1 MDGASGAMHF
11 LKRRVGSGSNSHE
24 LAGETLTSRIT
35 PSGTSEVKSR
45 STLPS
50 NEAMKNRRAVG
61 VVGASIETRHAKRRR
76 QRAAVS
82 KDAQEDERRKDWCRD
97 DGVEGGPDS
106 GCSPTAESRVASNR
120 RDCASQG
127 YSCCP
132 GIHQLVDGNRE
143 KFSGMVPR
151 TPPIRKKKK
160 T

>member
-76 QRAAVS
+76 QRAAVI
-82 KDAQEDERRKDWCRD
+82 KGRKMKEDERRKNWCRD
-97 DGVEGGPDS
+97 DGVEGGPNS
-106 GCSPTAESRVASNR
+106 GCSPTVESRVVQIL
-120 RDCASQG
+120 DT
-127 YSCCP
+127 
-132 GIHQLVDGNRE
+132 LVHR
-143 KFSGMVPR
+143 SY
-151 TPPIRKKKK
+151 
-160 T
+160 